1 MTIAWFPFLRCATNI
16 YDSLLSE
23 NVERLQTMKKLQED
37 NRTLSKEMHRLK
49 EDIKH
54 FQSDSRP

>member
-1 MTIAWFPFLRCATNI
+1 MNI

-23 NVERLQTMKKLQED
+23 NVEWSQAMKKLQED
-37 NRTLSKEMHRLK
+37 NETLSKEMHRLK
-49 EDIKH
+49 EDIKR